1 MLEKRELIN
10 FKAPAQLKEAFDSV
24 CDARGFTRTHAL
36 INIMQKF
43 IIESGKDLERQNVEM
58 ETIQTLAV
66 KRKKMMSFKEFIR
79 LQKQAEFEQE
89 DDMPVGFYD
98 DGNDDEPS

>member
-1 MLEKRELIN
+1 MVEKRELIN

-36 INIMQKF
+36 NHIMQKF
-43 IIESGKDLERQNVEM
+43 IMESQKDLERQNAEL

-79 LQKQAEFEQE
+79 LQKQKELEQQG
-89 DDMPVGFYD
+89 DMPIGFHD
-98 DGNDDEPS
+98 DGNDDEPF